1 MTANLREHPESLI
14 RFLPPVWFV
23 SLCEA
28 VRHTAAPA
36 YQQLGMVALLALAGA
51 GVLAGLTYA
60 LSYRRCFLS
69 IPETVEAT
77 ASQSAFLLPVLLRA
91 ANRWYLPTT
100 VRRACFA
107 FVVRTLLRSE
117 KHFTA
122 LGAFLGMGLLLSAQT
137 LLTATHDGTE
147 MGGWVPAPALLS
159 APLILVY
166 CLLVGLRVIFEIPAD
181 LRANWIFKMQIDAAA
196 GESVALGRALAW
208 TMLAPLL
215 LLLCLPAY
223 AYGWGWPMALLH
235 LGYVALLTALLVET
249 MILRLRKIPFTCS
262 LPVFKQNAFVV
273 LFLLF
278 LGFYLFVRAGAFLE
292 YVALVDPVRAIIP
305 VILLGSWWMVIRQYR
320 ANQLDMDRQIIFE
333 EVAVEAV
340 QLLDLDTSR

>member
-1 MTANLREHPESLI
+1 
-14 RFLPPVWFV
+14 
-23 SLCEA
+23 
-28 VRHTAAPA
+28 
-36 YQQLGMVALLALAGA
+36 
-51 GVLAGLTYA
+51 
-60 LSYRRCFLS
+60 
-69 IPETVEAT
+69 
-77 ASQSAFLLPVLLRA
+77 
-91 ANRWYLPTT
+91 
-100 VRRACFA
+100 
-107 FVVRTLLRSE
+107 
-117 KHFTA
+117 
-122 LGAFLGMGLLLSAQT
+122 
-137 LLTATHDGTE
+137 
-147 MGGWVPAPALLS
+147 
-159 APLILVY
+159 
-166 CLLVGLRVIFEIPAD
+166 
-181 LRANWIFKMQIDAAA
+181 
-196 GESVALGRALAW
+196 
-208 TMLAPLL
+208 MLAPLL

-273 LFLLF
+273 LFLLV